1 MNITYFTSLFLIFL
15 RVFAFFIALG
25 IIFPQSFPNTGKMIL
40 SMALAFFIA
49 PYINLSNA
57 TVLNNGLVYMWQ
69 CMCEILTGLIL
80 GFFANLIFVCARIGG
95 QFIDFQMGFSMMSA
109 YDPTTQTNAS
119 IMERLFNLFAV
130 VLFFTIDGHIMLIK
144 ELVNSFAAVKLGTFV
159 INDQSV
165 MVAFNVFTQFF
176 IIGIRIALPIILV
189 LLMADLILGI
199 VSRTV
204 PQLNVMVLGVPIKI
218 LLGLACIIMILPIII
233 KLMISSF
240 SALPDIYKGFYKLIP
255 AALIFADG
263 DKTESA
269 TPRKLNKAKK
279 EGQVPRSRE
288 VTLATTLITITAVL
302 SIFGNSIFQNL
313 RNMFAVFF
321 QSYLTTNLTEEK
333 LSNIFK
339 FAIVN
344 GGKNILIFIVPIMI
358 AGIAGNLLQT
368 GFMFITEGLKPNFGK
383 LNPVQGIK
391 RMFSITTFVGVLK
404 DILVVIVV
412 GFVGYQFFMNNYSDI
427 VNMNNLI
434 INYIPSNYL
443 SYITDVFKKI
453 SMIMIVI
460 AAGDFAFQKYK
471 FNKDMKMTKQEVK
484 DEFKQDEGDPE
495 IKGKRKQKMRE
506 IISRTMLTK
515 VPDATVVITNPT
527 HLAVALKY
535 ERGIDSAPTVVAKG
549 ADRTALKIKEIAK
562 ENDVPIIENKPMA
575 RLLFSKV
582 EVDQEIPMDMY
593 QTVAEILAVVYKLKN
608 KR

>member
-57 TVLNNGLVYMWQ
+57 TVFNNGLVYMWQ
-69 CMCEILTGLIL
+69 GICEVLTGLIL

-176 IIGIRIALPIILV
+176 IIGIRIALPIVLV

-204 PQLNVMVLGVPIKI
+204 PQLNVMILGVPIKI

-233 KLMISSF
+233 KLMLSSF

-263 DKTESA
+263 DKTENA

-313 RNMFAVFF
+313 QNMFTVFF

-344 GGKNILIFIVPIMI
+344 GGKNILIFVLPIMI
-358 AGIAGNLLQT
+358 AGIIGNLLQT
-368 GFMFITEGLKPNFGK
+368 GFMFISEGLKPNFGK
-383 LNPVQGIK
+383 LNPVQGFK

-412 GFVGYQFFMNNYSDI
+412 SFVGYQFFMNNYSDI

-443 SYITDVFKKI
+443 SYVTDVFKKI

-460 AAGDFAFQKYK
+460 AAADFAFQKYK

-495 IKGKRKQKMRE
+495 IKGKRKQKMKE

-593 QTVAEILAVVYKLKN
+593 QAVAEILALVYKLKN

>member
-49 PYINLSNA
+49 PYIDLSNA
-57 TVLNNGLVYMWQ
+57 TVFNNGLVYMWQ
-69 CMCEILTGLIL
+69 GICEVLTGLIL

-176 IIGIRIALPIILV
+176 IIGIRIALPIVLV

-204 PQLNVMVLGVPIKI
+204 PQLNVMILGVPIKI

-233 KLMISSF
+233 KLMLSSF

-313 RNMFAVFF
+313 KNMFTVFF

-344 GGKNILIFIVPIMI
+344 GGKNILIFVLPIMI
-358 AGIAGNLLQT
+358 AGIIGNLLQT
-368 GFMFITEGLKPNFGK
+368 GFMFISEGLKPNFGK
-383 LNPVQGIK
+383 LNPVQGFK

-443 SYITDVFKKI
+443 SYVTDVFKKI

-460 AAGDFAFQKYK
+460 AAADFAFQKYK

-506 IISRTMLTK
+506 IISKTMLTK

-593 QTVAEILAVVYKLKN
+593 QAVAEILALVYKLKN

>member
-57 TVLNNGLVYMWQ
+57 TVFNNGLVYMWQ
-69 CMCEILTGLIL
+69 GICEVLTGLIL

-204 PQLNVMVLGVPIKI
+204 PQLNVMILGVPIKI
-218 LLGLACIIMILPIII
+218 LLGLACVIMILPIII
-233 KLMISSF
+233 KLMLSSF

-313 RNMFAVFF
+313 KNMFAVFF

-344 GGKNILIFIVPIMI
+344 GGKNVLIFVLPIMI
-358 AGIAGNLLQT
+358 AGIIGNLLQT
-368 GFMFITEGLKPNFGK
+368 GFMFISEGLKPNFGK
-383 LNPVQGIK
+383 LNPVQGFK

-443 SYITDVFKKI
+443 SYVTDVFKKI

-460 AAGDFAFQKYK
+460 AAADFAFQKYK

-495 IKGKRKQKMRE
+495 IKGKRKQKMKE
-506 IISRTMLTK
+506 IISRTMMTK

-593 QTVAEILAVVYKLKN
+593 QAVAEILALVYKLKN